1 MSFPDPDNPYSFED
15 FVNHLHGMDFYAD
28 DPFLQKTLKHFTGK
42 KFDELDRRLRA
53 FSPKV
58 SFRWRPLAD
67 SGGKPQKL
75 PYVEHYNAY
84 NRRIDRIV
92 RTSETLQLEQ
102 EIFAEALFSSEVSP
116 WEQMAK
122 RYLLSQL
129 GEFGVICPLAC
140 TEGLVAL
147 IKQFPEDQSPQ
158 VKTILQH
165 CTDGLDGNFGI
176 GAQFITEIQG
186 GSDIPSNLVEARF
199 ENGHYRIYGTKFF
212 TSAIH
217 ADYAVVSAKLS
228 DSQKVGAFIVPSW
241 LPGNKEKE
249 IRNNFRINRIKWKMG
264 TSEVPTGE
272 VEYNGS
278 LAYPVGPVDRGV
290 ANIVGIVLT
299 LSRIAVGFSSAAMMT
314 RAAREAQIY
323 AEFRDVFGTKI
334 GQWALANHQVRQLVY
349 ESQRCLAG
357 FCKIYNLFQELGG
370 RLQPGLVSNEPL
382 EMQRRRF
389 LLRELIIIQKLVTAH
404 DTVDILRK
412 AISIFGGH
420 GVIEDFCSLPRL
432 YRDAAVNELWEGPR
446 NVLLMQVFRDIG
458 RAAGF
463 YPPQLFLND
472 LLAGAPQNEIAE
484 LGRRAADLAA
494 DPPFEK
500 LDPDSR
506 LRAAAWE
513 ELVVDIFRVYQ
524 DTALKEV
531 GPEPI
536 VAPEKIRLPD
546 IWQ

>member
-1 MSFPDPDNPYSFED
+1 
-15 FVNHLHGMDFYAD
+15 
-28 DPFLQKTLKHFTGK
+28 
-42 KFDELDRRLRA
+42 
-53 FSPKV
+53 
-58 SFRWRPLAD
+58 
-67 SGGKPQKL
+67 
-75 PYVEHYNAY
+75 
-84 NRRIDRIV
+84 
-92 RTSETLQLEQ
+92 
-102 EIFAEALFSSEVSP
+102 
-116 WEQMAK
+116 
-122 RYLLSQL
+122 
-129 GEFGVICPLAC
+129 
-140 TEGLVAL
+140 
-147 IKQFPEDQSPQ
+147 
-158 VKTILQH
+158 
-165 CTDGLDGNFGI
+165 
-176 GAQFITEIQG
+176 
-186 GSDIPSNLVEARF
+186 
-199 ENGHYRIYGTKFF
+199 
-212 TSAIH
+212 
-217 ADYAVVSAKLS
+217 
-228 DSQKVGAFIVPSW
+228 
-241 LPGNKEKE
+241 
-249 IRNNFRINRIKWKMG
+249 
-264 TSEVPTGE
+264 
-272 VEYNGS
+272 
-278 LAYPVGPVDRGV
+278 
-290 ANIVGIVLT
+290 
-299 LSRIAVGFSSAAMMT
+299 
-314 RAAREAQIY
+314 
-323 AEFRDVFGTKI
+323 
-334 GQWALANHQVRQLVY
+334 VRQLVY